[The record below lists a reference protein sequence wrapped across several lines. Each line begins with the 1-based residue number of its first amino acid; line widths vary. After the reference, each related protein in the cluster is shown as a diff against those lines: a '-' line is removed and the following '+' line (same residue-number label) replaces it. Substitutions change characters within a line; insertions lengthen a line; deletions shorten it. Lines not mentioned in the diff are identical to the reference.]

1 MTWRVTSSSTVFA
14 MPLCFRRS
22 KSKGAA
28 HAAICSS
35 CRKGTSAGV
44 RRCLPYSVMM
54 ALLTAIAAQGCASQS
69 RRVLTFRCKRSIETP
84 VSLMF
89 SKRFQI
95 SVTDISQL
103 VRMIFERDFCFL
115 EACAND
121 GRQDFKA
128 VLTAANADKNRD
140 EETYLRTG
148 VTTKPSQRASILYI
162 ASIHHRRLSSVDS
175 S

>member
-1 MTWRVTSSSTVFA
+1 MQTAS
-14 MPLCFRRS
+14 RS
-22 KSKGAA
+22 
-28 HAAICSS
+28 
-35 CRKGTSAGV
+35 
-44 RRCLPYSVMM
+44 
-54 ALLTAIAAQGCASQS
+54 LLVYG

-89 SKRFQI
+89 PKRFQI
-95 SVTDISQL
+95 SVTDISLL
-103 VRMIFERDFCFL
+103 VRMIFEREICFL